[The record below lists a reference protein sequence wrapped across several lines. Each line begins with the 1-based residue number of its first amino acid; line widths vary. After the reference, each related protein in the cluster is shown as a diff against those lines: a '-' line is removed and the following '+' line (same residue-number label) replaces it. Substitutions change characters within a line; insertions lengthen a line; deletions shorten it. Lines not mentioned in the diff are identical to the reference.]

1 MASPFELQ
9 HRYGPVYLTPL
20 NRPGSHINLE
30 DQHIWFNFHLCGN
43 LVVPPGPLHL
53 RGDEWCRLAGWHRA
67 ILMRRRIDPAPAFW
81 CLRCENAESH
91 ILSCWSPT
99 KPILTLSTVIM
110 DPVITTAVLLGIFT
124 PNPNVDQGRARH
136 SRPQSGTIL
145 RGHKKS
151 VNKIV

>member
-1 MASPFELQ
+1 MASSFELQ

-20 NRPGSHINLE
+20 HRPGSHINLE

-91 ILSCWSPT
+91 ILPNQTNSHTFNCNYGSSYYPR
-99 KPILTLSTVIM
+99 
-110 DPVITTAVLLGIFT
+110 TAVLLAEWCLEIFI
-124 PNPNVDQGRARH
+124 PNP
-136 SRPQSGTIL
+136 SSPL
-145 RGHKKS
+145 EKKVAQFFS
-151 VNKIV
+151 QKVAC

>member
-1 MASPFELQ
+1 MQWPKSIISQNSTTVKNRRPSWQNCTLTMASPFELQ

-20 NRPGSHINLE
+20 HRPGSHINLE

-110 DPVITTAVLLGIFT
+110 DPVIVPA
-124 PNPNVDQGRARH
+124 QRC
-136 SRPQSGTIL
+136 S
-145 RGHKKS
+145 
-151 VNKIV
+151 